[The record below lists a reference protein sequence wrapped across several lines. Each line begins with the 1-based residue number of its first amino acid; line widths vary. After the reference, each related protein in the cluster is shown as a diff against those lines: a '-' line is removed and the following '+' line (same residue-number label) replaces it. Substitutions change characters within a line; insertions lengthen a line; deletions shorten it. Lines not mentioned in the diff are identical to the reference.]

1 MLKQEYQF
9 KFKLIILIVIS
20 DTSPIIYLAKIEK
33 LSILKD
39 LYTKIYIPSEVWKE
53 LIYPISQNKTNIP
66 TDIKFE
72 IDAKE
77 FGWLIVKDPEK
88 EVYHEMALNLSREL
102 GRGEAYAIALSL
114 ELKADVLL
122 INDKKAKEIAE
133 NKGIKTR
140 WNTEVLLDALKQKLI
155 QDYQEFENLL
165 NRMIE
170 VGFWIEKRE
179 YEKVILKAKNIMK

>member
-1 MLKQEYQF
+1 
-9 KFKLIILIVIS
+9 LIILIVIS

-39 LYTKIYIPSEVWKE
+39 LYTRIYIPSEVWKE
-53 LIYPISQNKTNIP
+53 LIYPISQNKINIP

-77 FGWLIVKDPEK
+77 SGWLIVKDPEK
-88 EVYHEMALNLSREL
+88 EEYHEMALNLSREL

-133 NKGIKTR
+133 KKGIKTR
-140 WNTEVLLDALKQKLI
+140 WNTEVLLDALEQKLI
-155 QDYQEFENLL
+155 KNYSEFEKLL
-165 NRMIE
+165 NRLIE

>member
-1 MLKQEYQF
+1 M
-9 KFKLIILIVIS
+9 IVIS

-39 LYTKIYIPSEVWKE
+39 LYTRIYIPSEVWKE
-53 LIYPISQNKTNIP
+53 LIYPISQNNKIIP

-77 FGWLIVKDPEK
+77 SGWLIVKDPEK
-88 EVYHEMALNLSREL
+88 DVYHEMALSLSREL

-140 WNTEVLLDALKQKLI
+140 WNSEVLLDALKQGLI
-155 QDYQEFENLL
+155 QDFQEFKKLL
-165 NRMIE
+165 DRLIE
-170 VGFWIEKRE
+170 FGFWIEKRE